1 MQRDSKVRKNA
12 LVISVKRDYP
22 VSFRMTST
30 STGDFQIMKKTLAAL
45 AVLGAFAGSAA
56 AADVTLYGVVDYGFL
71 YNYTDKQAANGT
83 STDENTLKLQS
94 GVDAG
99 SRWGVKG
106 TEDLGNGLKVGF
118 QLESGFNA
126 DDGTLSKYGDKQNRL
141 FGRQATLSVYS
152 DFGTLTFGRMGAL
165 SAAAGSYDIVYSIAD
180 AFDGGDNDV
189 FGLYGASRYDN
200 TVAYQTPKFAG
211 LQVTAMYS
219 FKQDS
224 NAAADKFS
232 GDEGDF
238 SSAKRYAGVALT
250 GEYGP
255 AQFVAAYELTKY
267 GSNAGS
273 TATGVA
279 PTRELDKDANVF
291 FLGGNYDF
299 GVAKVF
305 AMGQYFNGLTTAPT
319 MLADDLV
326 TSDNGT
332 NDGVKG
338 FGFHLGTQV
347 PAAGGLITVG
357 GYYSNFQQDGVKA
370 GQDKLE
376 GDYYG
381 LAARYEYD
389 LSKRTMLYAGA
400 GYGVESRDKVGTEK
414 DDTQNQ
420 LVQAYVGLTHRF

>member
-1 MQRDSKVRKNA
+1 
-12 LVISVKRDYP
+12 
-22 VSFRMTST
+22 
-30 STGDFQIMKKTLAAL
+30 MKKTLAAL

-71 YNYTDKQAANGT
+71 YNYTDNQKADGT
-83 STDENTLKLQS
+83 STDDNTFGLQS
-94 GVDAG
+94 GVDSG
-99 SRWGVKG
+99 SRWGIKG
-106 TEDLGNGLKVGF
+106 VEDLGNGLKVGF

-126 DDGTLSKYGDKQNRL
+126 DDGTLSKYNEKQNRI

-165 SAAAGSYDIVYSIAD
+165 SSAAGTYDVVYSIGD

-200 TVAYQTPKFAG
+200 TVAYQSPKFAG
-211 LQVTAMYS
+211 LQVTTMYS

-224 NAAADKFS
+224 NVAKEKFS

-238 SSAKRYAGVALT
+238 SSSKRYAGVALT

-267 GSNAGS
+267 GSDG
-273 TATGVA
+273 TK
-279 PTRELDKDANVF
+279 RELDKDANVF

-319 MLADDLV
+319 LDDTLV
-326 TSDNGT
+326 SATGAT
-332 NDGVKG
+332 VATDGVKG
-338 FGFHLGTQV
+338 FGFNVGTQV

-357 GYYSNFQQDGVKA
+357 GYYSNFEQDGVVA
-370 GQDKLE
+370 GQEKHE

-414 DDTQNQ
+414 DDTENQ

>member
-1 MQRDSKVRKNA
+1 
-12 LVISVKRDYP
+12 
-22 VSFRMTST
+22 
-30 STGDFQIMKKTLAAL
+30 MKKTLAAL

-71 YNYTDKQAANGT
+71 YNYTDKQAADGT
-83 STDENTLKLQS
+83 SADDNTLRLQS

-99 SRWGVKG
+99 SRWGIKG
-106 TEDLGNGLKVGF
+106 VEDLGNGLKVGF

-126 DDGTLSKYGDKQNRL
+126 DDGTLSKYNEKQNRI

-165 SAAAGSYDIVYSIAD
+165 SSATGTYDVVYSIGD

-200 TVAYQTPKFAG
+200 TVAYQSPKFAG

-224 NAAADKFS
+224 NVAKEKFS

-238 SSAKRYAGVALT
+238 SSSKRYAGVALT

-267 GSNAGS
+267 GSNG
-273 TATGVA
+273 TK
-279 PTRELDKDANVF
+279 RELDKDANVF

-319 MLADDLV
+319 LDDTLV
-326 TSDNGT
+326 SATGAT
-332 NDGVKG
+332 VATDGVKG
-338 FGFHLGTQV
+338 FGFNVGTQV

-357 GYYSNFQQDGVKA
+357 GYYSNFEQDGVVA
-370 GQDKLE
+370 GKEKHE

-414 DDTQNQ
+414 DDTENQ

>member
-1 MQRDSKVRKNA
+1 
-12 LVISVKRDYP
+12 
-22 VSFRMTST
+22 
-30 STGDFQIMKKTLAAL
+30 MKKTLAAL

-71 YNYTDKQAANGT
+71 YNYTDNQKADGT
-83 STDENTLKLQS
+83 STDDNTFGLQS
-94 GVDAG
+94 GVDSG
-99 SRWGVKG
+99 SRWGIKG
-106 TEDLGNGLKVGF
+106 VEDLGNGLKVGF

-126 DDGTLSKYGDKQNRL
+126 DDGTLSQYSEYQNRI

-165 SAAAGSYDIVYSIAD
+165 SSAAGTYDVVYSIGD

-200 TVAYQTPKFAG
+200 TVAYQSPKFAG

-224 NAAADKFS
+224 NAKVDDFS

-238 SSAKRYAGVALT
+238 SSSKRYAGVALT

-267 GSNAGS
+267 GSNG
-273 TATGVA
+273 TK
-279 PTRELDKDANVF
+279 RELDKDANVF

-319 MLADDLV
+319 LDDTLV
-326 TSDNGT
+326 SATDAT
-332 NDGVKG
+332 DGVKG
-338 FGFHLGTQV
+338 FGFHVGTQV

-357 GYYSNFQQDGVKA
+357 GYYSNFEQDGVVA
-370 GQDKLE
+370 GKEKHE

-414 DDTQNQ
+414 DDTENQ

>member
-1 MQRDSKVRKNA
+1 
-12 LVISVKRDYP
+12 
-22 VSFRMTST
+22 
-30 STGDFQIMKKTLAAL
+30 MKKTLAAL

-71 YNYTDKQAANGT
+71 YNYTDKQAADGT
-83 STDENTLKLQS
+83 SADDNTLRLQS

-99 SRWGVKG
+99 SRWGIKG
-106 TEDLGNGLKVGF
+106 VEDLGNGLKVGF

-126 DDGTLSKYGDKQNRL
+126 DDGTLSKYNEKQNRI

-165 SAAAGSYDIVYSIAD
+165 SSATGTYDVVYSIGD

-200 TVAYQTPKFAG
+200 TVAYQSPKFAG

-224 NAAADKFS
+224 NVAKEKFS

-238 SSAKRYAGVALT
+238 SSSKRYAGVALT

-267 GSNAGS
+267 GSNG
-273 TATGVA
+273 TK
-279 PTRELDKDANVF
+279 RELDKDANVF

-319 MLADDLV
+319 LDDTLV
-326 TSDNGT
+326 SATDATGAT
-332 NDGVKG
+332 GATDGVKG
-338 FGFHLGTQV
+338 FGFNVGTQV

-357 GYYSNFQQDGVKA
+357 GYYSNFEQDGVVA
-370 GQDKLE
+370 GKEKHE

-414 DDTQNQ
+414 DDTENQ

>member
-1 MQRDSKVRKNA
+1 
-12 LVISVKRDYP
+12 
-22 VSFRMTST
+22 
-30 STGDFQIMKKTLAAL
+30 MKKTLAAL

-71 YNYTDKQAANGT
+71 YNYTDKQAADGT
-83 STDENTLKLQS
+83 SADDNTLRLQS

-99 SRWGVKG
+99 SRWGIKG
-106 TEDLGNGLKVGF
+106 VEDLGNGLKVGF

-126 DDGTLSKYGDKQNRL
+126 DDGTLSKYNEKQNRI

-165 SAAAGSYDIVYSIAD
+165 SSAAGTYDVVYSIGD

-200 TVAYQTPKFAG
+200 TVAYQSPKFAG

-224 NAAADKFS
+224 NVAKEKFS

-238 SSAKRYAGVALT
+238 SSSKRYAGVALT

-267 GSNAGS
+267 GSDG
-273 TATGVA
+273 TK
-279 PTRELDKDANVF
+279 RELDKDANVF

-319 MLADDLV
+319 LDDTLV
-326 TSDNGT
+326 SATDAT
-332 NDGVKG
+332 DGVKG
-338 FGFHLGTQV
+338 FGFNVGTQV

-357 GYYSNFQQDGVKA
+357 GYYSNFEQDGVVA
-370 GQDKLE
+370 GKEKHE

-414 DDTQNQ
+414 DDTENQ

>member
-1 MQRDSKVRKNA
+1 
-12 LVISVKRDYP
+12 
-22 VSFRMTST
+22 
-30 STGDFQIMKKTLAAL
+30 MKKTLAAL

-71 YNYTDKQAANGT
+71 YNYTDNQKADGT
-83 STDENTLKLQS
+83 STDDNTFGLQS
-94 GVDAG
+94 GVDSG
-99 SRWGVKG
+99 SRWGIKG
-106 TEDLGNGLKVGF
+106 VEDLGNGLKVGF

-126 DDGTLSKYGDKQNRL
+126 DDGTLSKYNEKQNRI

-165 SAAAGSYDIVYSIAD
+165 SSAAGTYDVVYSIGD

-200 TVAYQTPKFAG
+200 TVAYQSPKFAG
-211 LQVTAMYS
+211 LQVTTMYS

-224 NAAADKFS
+224 NVAKEKFS

-238 SSAKRYAGVALT
+238 SSSKRYAGVALT

-267 GSNAGS
+267 GSNG
-273 TATGVA
+273 TK
-279 PTRELDKDANVF
+279 RELDKDANVF

-319 MLADDLV
+319 LDDTLV
-326 TSDNGT
+326 SATDATGAT
-332 NDGVKG
+332 VATDGVKG
-338 FGFHLGTQV
+338 FGFNVGTQV

-357 GYYSNFQQDGVKA
+357 GYYSNFERDGVVA
-370 GQDKLE
+370 GKEKHE

-414 DDTQNQ
+414 DDTENQ

>member
-1 MQRDSKVRKNA
+1 
-12 LVISVKRDYP
+12 
-22 VSFRMTST
+22 
-30 STGDFQIMKKTLAAL
+30 MKKTLAAL

-71 YNYTDKQAANGT
+71 YNYTDKQAADGT
-83 STDENTLKLQS
+83 SADDNTLRLQS

-99 SRWGVKG
+99 SRWGIKG
-106 TEDLGNGLKVGF
+106 VEDLGNGLKVGF

-126 DDGTLSKYGDKQNRL
+126 DDGTLSKYNKKQNRI

-165 SAAAGSYDIVYSIAD
+165 SSAAGTYDVVYSIGD

-200 TVAYQTPKFAG
+200 TVAYQSPKFAG

-224 NAAADKFS
+224 NLGAGEFS

-238 SSAKRYAGVALT
+238 SSSKRYAGVALT

-267 GSNAGS
+267 GSNG
-273 TATGVA
+273 TQ
-279 PTRELDKDANVF
+279 RELDKDANVF

-319 MLADDLV
+319 LDDTLV
-326 TSDNGT
+326 SATGAT
-332 NDGVKG
+332 DGVKG
-338 FGFHLGTQV
+338 FGFNVGTQV

-357 GYYSNFQQDGVKA
+357 GYYSNFEQDGVVA
-370 GQDKLE
+370 GKEKHE

-414 DDTQNQ
+414 DDTENQ

>member
-1 MQRDSKVRKNA
+1 
-12 LVISVKRDYP
+12 
-22 VSFRMTST
+22 MTST

-71 YNYTDKQAANGT
+71 YNYTDKQAADGT
-83 STDENTLKLQS
+83 SADDNTLRLQS

-99 SRWGVKG
+99 SRWGIKG
-106 TEDLGNGLKVGF
+106 VEDLGNGLKVGF

-126 DDGTLSKYGDKQNRL
+126 DDGTLSKYNEKQNRI

-165 SAAAGSYDIVYSIAD
+165 SSAAGTYDVVYSIGD

-200 TVAYQTPKFAG
+200 TVAYQSPKFAG

-224 NAAADKFS
+224 NLGAAEFS

-238 SSAKRYAGVALT
+238 SSSKRYAGVALT

-267 GSNAGS
+267 GSNG
-273 TATGVA
+273 TQ
-279 PTRELDKDANVF
+279 RELDKDANVF

-319 MLADDLV
+319 LDDTLV
-326 TSDNGT
+326 SATGAT
-332 NDGVKG
+332 DGVKG
-338 FGFHLGTQV
+338 FGFNVGTQV

-357 GYYSNFQQDGVKA
+357 GYYSNFEQDGVVA
-370 GQDKLE
+370 GKEKHE

-414 DDTQNQ
+414 DDTENQ

>member
-1 MQRDSKVRKNA
+1 
-12 LVISVKRDYP
+12 
-22 VSFRMTST
+22 
-30 STGDFQIMKKTLAAL
+30 
-45 AVLGAFAGSAA
+45 
-56 AADVTLYGVVDYGFL
+56 
-71 YNYTDKQAANGT
+71 
-83 STDENTLKLQS
+83 
-94 GVDAG
+94 
-99 SRWGVKG
+99 
-106 TEDLGNGLKVGF
+106 
-118 QLESGFNA
+118 
-126 DDGTLSKYGDKQNRL
+126 
-141 FGRQATLSVYS
+141 
-152 DFGTLTFGRMGAL
+152 MGAL
-165 SAAAGSYDIVYSIAD
+165 SSAAGTYDVVYSIGD

-200 TVAYQTPKFAG
+200 TVAYQSPKFAG
-211 LQVTAMYS
+211 LQVTTMYS

-224 NAAADKFS
+224 NVAKEKFS

-238 SSAKRYAGVALT
+238 SSSKRYAGVALT

-267 GSNAGS
+267 GSNG
-273 TATGVA
+273 TK
-279 PTRELDKDANVF
+279 RELDKDANVF

-319 MLADDLV
+319 LDDTLV
-326 TSDNGT
+326 SATGAT
-332 NDGVKG
+332 VATDGVKG
-338 FGFHLGTQV
+338 FGFNVGTQV

-357 GYYSNFQQDGVKA
+357 GYYSNFEQDGVVA
-370 GQDKLE
+370 GKEKHE

-414 DDTQNQ
+414 DDTENQ

>member
-1 MQRDSKVRKNA
+1 
-12 LVISVKRDYP
+12 
-22 VSFRMTST
+22 
-30 STGDFQIMKKTLAAL
+30 MKKTLAAL

-71 YNYTDKQAANGT
+71 YNYTDKQAADGT
-83 STDENTLKLQS
+83 SADDNTLRLQS

-99 SRWGVKG
+99 SRWGIKG
-106 TEDLGNGLKVGF
+106 VEDLGNGLKVGF

-126 DDGTLSKYGDKQNRL
+126 DDGTLSKYNEKQNRI

-165 SAAAGSYDIVYSIAD
+165 SSAAGTYDVVYSIGD

-200 TVAYQTPKFAG
+200 TVAYQSPKFAG

-224 NAAADKFS
+224 NVES

-238 SSAKRYAGVALT
+238 SSSKRYAGVALT

-267 GSNAGS
+267 GSNG
-273 TATGVA
+273 TK
-279 PTRELDKDANVF
+279 RELDKDANVF

-319 MLADDLV
+319 LDDTLV
-326 TSDNGT
+326 SATGAT
-332 NDGVKG
+332 VATDGVKG
-338 FGFHLGTQV
+338 FGFNVGTQV

-357 GYYSNFQQDGVKA
+357 GYYSNFEQDGVVA
-370 GQDKLE
+370 GKEKHE

-414 DDTQNQ
+414 DDTENQ

>member
-1 MQRDSKVRKNA
+1 MGNLFVEITN
-12 LVISVKRDYP
+12 
-22 VSFRMTST
+22 
-30 STGDFQIMKKTLAAL
+30 
-45 AVLGAFAGSAA
+45 
-56 AADVTLYGVVDYGFL
+56 
-71 YNYTDKQAANGT
+71 
-83 STDENTLKLQS
+83 NTFGLQS
-94 GVDAG
+94 GVDSG
-99 SRWGVKG
+99 SRWGIKG
-106 TEDLGNGLKVGF
+106 VEDLGNGLKVGF

-126 DDGTLSKYGDKQNRL
+126 DDGTLSKYNEKQNRI

-165 SAAAGSYDIVYSIAD
+165 SSAAGTYDVVYSIGD

-200 TVAYQTPKFAG
+200 TVAYQSPKFAG

-224 NAAADKFS
+224 NLGAAEFS

-238 SSAKRYAGVALT
+238 SSSKRYAGVALT

-267 GSNAGS
+267 GSNG
-273 TATGVA
+273 TK
-279 PTRELDKDANVF
+279 RELDKDANVF

-319 MLADDLV
+319 LDDMLVSATDATGATV
-326 TSDNGT
+326 AT
-332 NDGVKG
+332 DGVKG
-338 FGFHLGTQV
+338 FGFNVGTQV

-357 GYYSNFQQDGVKA
+357 GYYSNFEQDGVVA
-370 GQDKLE
+370 GKEKHE

-414 DDTQNQ
+414 DDTENQ

>member
-1 MQRDSKVRKNA
+1 
-12 LVISVKRDYP
+12 
-22 VSFRMTST
+22 
-30 STGDFQIMKKTLAAL
+30 MKKTLAAL

-71 YNYTDKQAANGT
+71 YNYTDNQKADGT
-83 STDENTLKLQS
+83 STDDNTFGLQN
-94 GVDAG
+94 GVDSG
-99 SRWGVKG
+99 SRWGIKG
-106 TEDLGNGLKVGF
+106 VEDLGNGLKVGF

-126 DDGTLSKYGDKQNRL
+126 DDGTLSEYNEKQNRI

-165 SAAAGSYDIVYSIAD
+165 SSAAGTYDVVYSIGD

-200 TVAYQTPKFAG
+200 TVAYQSPKFAG

-224 NAAADKFS
+224 NLGAAEFS

-238 SSAKRYAGVALT
+238 SSSQRYAGVALT

-267 GSNAGS
+267 GSNAS
-273 TATGVA
+273 PSATTVPSRQLG
-279 PTRELDKDANVF
+279 TDANVF

-305 AMGQYFNGLTTAPT
+305 AMGQYFNGLLTAPT
-319 MLADDLV
+319 MVANDLV
-326 TSDNGT
+326 TSKDT
-332 NDGVKG
+332 TDGVKG
-338 FGFHLGTQV
+338 FGFNVGTQV

-357 GYYSNFQQDGVKA
+357 GYYSNFEQDGVVA
-370 GQDKLE
+370 GKEKHE

-414 DDTQNQ
+414 DDTENQ

>member
-1 MQRDSKVRKNA
+1 
-12 LVISVKRDYP
+12 
-22 VSFRMTST
+22 
-30 STGDFQIMKKTLAAL
+30 MKKTLAAL

-71 YNYTDKQAANGT
+71 YNYTDNQKADGT
-83 STDENTLKLQS
+83 STDDNTFGLQS

-99 SRWGVKG
+99 SRWGIKG
-106 TEDLGNGLKVGF
+106 VEDLGNGLKVGF

-126 DDGTLSKYGDKQNRL
+126 DDGTLSKYNEKQNRI

-165 SAAAGSYDIVYSIAD
+165 SSAAGTYDVVYSIGD

-200 TVAYQTPKFAG
+200 TVAYQSPKFAG
-211 LQVTAMYS
+211 LQVTTMYS

-224 NAAADKFS
+224 NVAKEKFS

-238 SSAKRYAGVALT
+238 SSSKRYAGVALT

-267 GSNAGS
+267 GSNG
-273 TATGVA
+273 TK
-279 PTRELDKDANVF
+279 RELDKDANVF

-319 MLADDLV
+319 LDDTLV
-326 TSDNGT
+326 SATDATGAT
-332 NDGVKG
+332 VATDGVKG
-338 FGFHLGTQV
+338 FGFNVGTQV

-357 GYYSNFQQDGVKA
+357 GYYSNFEQDGVVA
-370 GQDKLE
+370 GKEKHE

-414 DDTQNQ
+414 DDTENQ

>member
-1 MQRDSKVRKNA
+1 
-12 LVISVKRDYP
+12 
-22 VSFRMTST
+22 
-30 STGDFQIMKKTLAAL
+30 MKKTLAAL

-71 YNYTDKQAANGT
+71 YNYTDNQKADGT
-83 STDENTLKLQS
+83 STDDNTFGLQS
-94 GVDAG
+94 GVDSG
-99 SRWGVKG
+99 SRWGIKG
-106 TEDLGNGLKVGF
+106 VEDLGNGLKVGF

-126 DDGTLSKYGDKQNRL
+126 DDGTLSKYNEKQNRI

-165 SAAAGSYDIVYSIAD
+165 SSAAGTYDVVYSIGD

-200 TVAYQTPKFAG
+200 TVAYQSPKFAG
-211 LQVTAMYS
+211 LQVTTMYS

-224 NAAADKFS
+224 NVAKEKFS

-238 SSAKRYAGVALT
+238 SSSKRYAGVALT

-267 GSNAGS
+267 GSNG
-273 TATGVA
+273 TK
-279 PTRELDKDANVF
+279 RELDKDANVF

-319 MLADDLV
+319 LDDTLV
-326 TSDNGT
+326 SATDAT
-332 NDGVKG
+332 DGVKG
-338 FGFHLGTQV
+338 FGFNVGTQV

-357 GYYSNFQQDGVKA
+357 GYYSNFEQDGVVA
-370 GQDKLE
+370 GKEKHE

-414 DDTQNQ
+414 DDTENQ

>member
-1 MQRDSKVRKNA
+1 
-12 LVISVKRDYP
+12 
-22 VSFRMTST
+22 
-30 STGDFQIMKKTLAAL
+30 MKKTLAAL

-71 YNYTDKQAANGT
+71 YNYTDKQAPDGT
-83 STDENTLKLQS
+83 SADDNTLRLQS

-99 SRWGVKG
+99 SRWGIKG
-106 TEDLGNGLKVGF
+106 VEDLGNGLKVGF

-126 DDGTLSKYGDKQNRL
+126 DDGTLSKYNEKQNRI

-165 SAAAGSYDIVYSIAD
+165 SSAAGTYDVVYSIGD

-200 TVAYQTPKFAG
+200 TVAYQSPKFAG

-224 NAAADKFS
+224 NLGAAEFS

-238 SSAKRYAGVALT
+238 SSSKRYAGVALT

-267 GSNAGS
+267 GSNG
-273 TATGVA
+273 TQ
-279 PTRELDKDANVF
+279 RELDKDANVF

-319 MLADDLV
+319 LDDTLV
-326 TSDNGT
+326 SATGAT
-332 NDGVKG
+332 DGVKG
-338 FGFHLGTQV
+338 FGFNVGTQV

-357 GYYSNFQQDGVKA
+357 GYYSNFEQDGVVA
-370 GQDKLE
+370 GKEKHE

-414 DDTQNQ
+414 DDTENQ

>member
-1 MQRDSKVRKNA
+1 
-12 LVISVKRDYP
+12 
-22 VSFRMTST
+22 
-30 STGDFQIMKKTLAAL
+30 MKKTLAAL

-71 YNYTDKQAANGT
+71 YNYTDKQAADGT
-83 STDENTLKLQS
+83 SADDNTLRLQS

-99 SRWGVKG
+99 SRWGIKG
-106 TEDLGNGLKVGF
+106 VEDLGNGLKVGF

-126 DDGTLSKYGDKQNRL
+126 DDGTLSKYNEKQNRI

-165 SAAAGSYDIVYSIAD
+165 SSAAGTYDVVYSIGD

-200 TVAYQTPKFAG
+200 TVAYQSPKFAG

-224 NAAADKFS
+224 NLGAAEFS

-238 SSAKRYAGVALT
+238 SSSKRYAGVALT

-267 GSNAGS
+267 GSYG
-273 TATGVA
+273 TQ
-279 PTRELDKDANVF
+279 RELDKDANVF

-319 MLADDLV
+319 LDDTLV
-326 TSDNGT
+326 SATGAT
-332 NDGVKG
+332 DGVKG
-338 FGFHLGTQV
+338 FGFNVGTQV

-357 GYYSNFQQDGVKA
+357 GYYSNFEQDGVVA
-370 GQDKLE
+370 GKEKHE

-414 DDTQNQ
+414 DDTENQ

>member
-1 MQRDSKVRKNA
+1 
-12 LVISVKRDYP
+12 
-22 VSFRMTST
+22 
-30 STGDFQIMKKTLAAL
+30 MKKTLAAL

-71 YNYTDKQAANGT
+71 YNYTDKQAADGT
-83 STDENTLKLQS
+83 SADDNTLRLQS

-99 SRWGVKG
+99 SRWGIKG
-106 TEDLGNGLKVGF
+106 VEDLGNGLKVGF

-126 DDGTLSKYGDKQNRL
+126 DDGTLSKYNEKQNRI

-165 SAAAGSYDIVYSIAD
+165 SSAAGTYDVVYSIGD

-200 TVAYQTPKFAG
+200 TVAYQSPKFAG

-224 NAAADKFS
+224 NVAKEKFG

-238 SSAKRYAGVALT
+238 SSSKRYAGVALT

-267 GSNAGS
+267 GSNG
-273 TATGVA
+273 TK
-279 PTRELDKDANVF
+279 RELDKDANVF

-319 MLADDLV
+319 LDDTLV
-326 TSDNGT
+326 SATDATGAT
-332 NDGVKG
+332 VATDGVKG
-338 FGFHLGTQV
+338 FGFNVGTQV

-357 GYYSNFQQDGVKA
+357 GYYSNFEQDGVVA
-370 GQDKLE
+370 GKEKHE

-414 DDTQNQ
+414 DDTENQ

>member
-1 MQRDSKVRKNA
+1 
-12 LVISVKRDYP
+12 
-22 VSFRMTST
+22 
-30 STGDFQIMKKTLAAL
+30 MKKTLAAL

-71 YNYTDKQAANGT
+71 YNYTDNQKADGT
-83 STDENTLKLQS
+83 STDDNTFGLQS
-94 GVDAG
+94 GVDSG
-99 SRWGVKG
+99 SRWGIKG
-106 TEDLGNGLKVGF
+106 VEDLGNGLKVGF

-126 DDGTLSKYGDKQNRL
+126 DDGTLSKYNEKQNRI

-165 SAAAGSYDIVYSIAD
+165 SSAAGTYDVVYSIGD

-200 TVAYQTPKFAG
+200 TVAYQSPKFAG
-211 LQVTAMYS
+211 LQVTTMYS

-224 NAAADKFS
+224 NVAKEKFS

-238 SSAKRYAGVALT
+238 SSSKRYAGVALT

-267 GSNAGS
+267 GSNG
-273 TATGVA
+273 TK
-279 PTRELDKDANVF
+279 RELDKDANVF

-319 MLADDLV
+319 LDDMLVSATDATGATV
-326 TSDNGT
+326 AT
-332 NDGVKG
+332 DGVKG
-338 FGFHLGTQV
+338 FGFNVGTQV

-357 GYYSNFQQDGVKA
+357 GYYSNFEQDGVVDGKE
-370 GQDKLE
+370 KHE

-414 DDTQNQ
+414 DDTENQ

>member
-1 MQRDSKVRKNA
+1 
-12 LVISVKRDYP
+12 
-22 VSFRMTST
+22 
-30 STGDFQIMKKTLAAL
+30 MKKTLAAL

-71 YNYTDKQAANGT
+71 YNYTDNQKADGT
-83 STDENTLKLQS
+83 STDDNTFGLQS
-94 GVDAG
+94 GVDSG
-99 SRWGVKG
+99 SRWGIKG
-106 TEDLGNGLKVGF
+106 VEDLGNGLKVGF

-126 DDGTLSKYGDKQNRL
+126 DDGTLSKYNEKQNRI
-141 FGRQATLSVYS
+141 FDRQATLSVYS

-165 SAAAGSYDIVYSIAD
+165 SSAAGTYDVVYSIGD

-200 TVAYQTPKFAG
+200 TVAYQSPKFAG
-211 LQVTAMYS
+211 LQVTTMYS

-224 NAAADKFS
+224 NVAKEKFS

-238 SSAKRYAGVALT
+238 SSSKRYAGVALT

-267 GSNAGS
+267 GSNG
-273 TATGVA
+273 TK
-279 PTRELDKDANVF
+279 RELDKDANVF

-319 MLADDLV
+319 LDDTLV
-326 TSDNGT
+326 SATGAT
-332 NDGVKG
+332 VATDGVKG
-338 FGFHLGTQV
+338 FGFNVGTQV

-357 GYYSNFQQDGVKA
+357 GYYSNFEQDGVVA
-370 GQDKLE
+370 GKEKHE

-414 DDTQNQ
+414 DDTENQ

>member
-1 MQRDSKVRKNA
+1 
-12 LVISVKRDYP
+12 
-22 VSFRMTST
+22 
-30 STGDFQIMKKTLAAL
+30 MKKTLAAL

-71 YNYTDKQAANGT
+71 YNYTDNQKADGT
-83 STDENTLKLQS
+83 STDDNTFGLQS
-94 GVDAG
+94 GVDSG
-99 SRWGVKG
+99 SRWGIKG
-106 TEDLGNGLKVGF
+106 VEDLGNGLKVGF

-126 DDGTLSKYGDKQNRL
+126 DDGTLSEYNEKQNRI

-165 SAAAGSYDIVYSIAD
+165 SSAAGTYDVVYSIGD

-200 TVAYQTPKFAG
+200 TVAYQSPKFAG
-211 LQVTAMYS
+211 LQVTTMYS

-224 NAAADKFS
+224 NVAKEKFS

-238 SSAKRYAGVALT
+238 SSSKRYAGVALT

-267 GSNAGS
+267 GSNG
-273 TATGVA
+273 TK
-279 PTRELDKDANVF
+279 RELDKDANVF

-319 MLADDLV
+319 LDDMLVSATDATGATV
-326 TSDNGT
+326 AT
-332 NDGVKG
+332 DGVKG
-338 FGFHLGTQV
+338 FGFNVGTQV

-357 GYYSNFQQDGVKA
+357 GYYSNFEQDGVVA
-370 GQDKLE
+370 GNEKHE

-414 DDTQNQ
+414 DDTENQ

>member
-1 MQRDSKVRKNA
+1 
-12 LVISVKRDYP
+12 
-22 VSFRMTST
+22 
-30 STGDFQIMKKTLAAL
+30 MKKTLAAL

-71 YNYTDKQAANGT
+71 YNYTDNQKADGT
-83 STDENTLKLQS
+83 STDDNTFGLQS
-94 GVDAG
+94 GVDSG
-99 SRWGVKG
+99 SRWGIKG
-106 TEDLGNGLKVGF
+106 VEDLGNGLKVGF

-126 DDGTLSKYGDKQNRL
+126 DDGTLSKYNEKQNRI

-165 SAAAGSYDIVYSIAD
+165 SSAAGTYDVVYSIGD

-200 TVAYQTPKFAG
+200 TVAYQSPKFAG
-211 LQVTAMYS
+211 LQVTTMYS

-224 NAAADKFS
+224 NVAKEKFS

-238 SSAKRYAGVALT
+238 SSSKRYAGVALT

-267 GSNAGS
+267 GSNG
-273 TATGVA
+273 TK
-279 PTRELDKDANVF
+279 RELDKDANVF

-319 MLADDLV
+319 LDDTLV
-326 TSDNGT
+326 SATDAAGAT
-332 NDGVKG
+332 VATDGVKG
-338 FGFHLGTQV
+338 FGFNVGTQV

-357 GYYSNFQQDGVKA
+357 GYYSNFEQDGVVA
-370 GQDKLE
+370 GKEKHE

-414 DDTQNQ
+414 DDTENQ

>member
-1 MQRDSKVRKNA
+1 
-12 LVISVKRDYP
+12 
-22 VSFRMTST
+22 
-30 STGDFQIMKKTLAAL
+30 MKKTLAAL

-71 YNYTDKQAANGT
+71 YNYTDNQKADGT
-83 STDENTLKLQS
+83 STDDNTFGLQS
-94 GVDAG
+94 GVDSG
-99 SRWGVKG
+99 SRWGIKG
-106 TEDLGNGLKVGF
+106 VEDLGNGLKVGF

-126 DDGTLSKYGDKQNRL
+126 DDGTLSKYNEKQNRI

-165 SAAAGSYDIVYSIAD
+165 SSAAGTYDVVYSIGD

-200 TVAYQTPKFAG
+200 TVAYQSPKFAG
-211 LQVTAMYS
+211 LQVTTMYS

-224 NAAADKFS
+224 NVAKEKFS

-238 SSAKRYAGVALT
+238 SSSKRYAGVALT

-267 GSNAGS
+267 GSNG
-273 TATGVA
+273 TK
-279 PTRELDKDANVF
+279 RELDKDANVF

-319 MLADDLV
+319 LDDTLV
-326 TSDNGT
+326 SATGAT
-332 NDGVKG
+332 DGVKG
-338 FGFHLGTQV
+338 FGFNVGTQV

-357 GYYSNFQQDGVKA
+357 GYYSNFEQDGVVA
-370 GQDKLE
+370 GKEKHE

-414 DDTQNQ
+414 DDTENQ

>member
-1 MQRDSKVRKNA
+1 
-12 LVISVKRDYP
+12 
-22 VSFRMTST
+22 
-30 STGDFQIMKKTLAAL
+30 MKKTLAAL

-71 YNYTDKQAANGT
+71 YNYTDKQAADGT
-83 STDENTLKLQS
+83 SADDNTLRLQS

-99 SRWGVKG
+99 SRWGIKG
-106 TEDLGNGLKVGF
+106 VEDLGNGLKVGF

-126 DDGTLSKYGDKQNRL
+126 DDGTLSKYNEKQNRI

-165 SAAAGSYDIVYSIAD
+165 SSAAGTYDVVYSIGD

-200 TVAYQTPKFAG
+200 TVAYQSPKFAG

-224 NAAADKFS
+224 NLGAAEFS

-238 SSAKRYAGVALT
+238 SSSKRYAGVALT

-267 GSNAGS
+267 GSNG
-273 TATGVA
+273 TQ
-279 PTRELDKDANVF
+279 RKLDKDANVF

-319 MLADDLV
+319 LDDTLV
-326 TSDNGT
+326 SATGAT
-332 NDGVKG
+332 DGVKG
-338 FGFHLGTQV
+338 FGFNVGTQV

-357 GYYSNFQQDGVKA
+357 GYYSNFEQDGVVA
-370 GQDKLE
+370 GKEKHE

-414 DDTQNQ
+414 DDTENQ

>member
-1 MQRDSKVRKNA
+1 
-12 LVISVKRDYP
+12 
-22 VSFRMTST
+22 
-30 STGDFQIMKKTLAAL
+30 MKKTLAAL

-71 YNYTDKQAANGT
+71 YNYTDNQKADGT
-83 STDENTLKLQS
+83 STDDNTFGLQS
-94 GVDAG
+94 GVDSG
-99 SRWGVKG
+99 SRWGIKG
-106 TEDLGNGLKVGF
+106 VEDLGNGLKVGF

-126 DDGTLSKYGDKQNRL
+126 DDGTLSKYNEKQNRI

-165 SAAAGSYDIVYSIAD
+165 SSAAGTYDVVYSIGD

-200 TVAYQTPKFAG
+200 TVAYQSPKFAG
-211 LQVTAMYS
+211 LQVTTMYS

-224 NAAADKFS
+224 NVAKEKFS

-238 SSAKRYAGVALT
+238 SSSKRYAGVALT

-267 GSNAGS
+267 GSDG
-273 TATGVA
+273 TK
-279 PTRELDKDANVF
+279 RELDKDANVF

-319 MLADDLV
+319 LDDTLV
-326 TSDNGT
+326 SATGAT
-332 NDGVKG
+332 GATVATDGVKG
-338 FGFHLGTQV
+338 FGFNVGTQV

-357 GYYSNFQQDGVKA
+357 GYYSNFEQDGVVA
-370 GQDKLE
+370 GKEKHE

-400 GYGVESRDKVGTEK
+400 GYGVESRDKVGTDK
-414 DDTQNQ
+414 DDTENQ

>member
-1 MQRDSKVRKNA
+1 
-12 LVISVKRDYP
+12 
-22 VSFRMTST
+22 
-30 STGDFQIMKKTLAAL
+30 MKKTLAAL

-71 YNYTDKQAANGT
+71 YNYTDNQKADGT
-83 STDENTLKLQS
+83 STDDNTFGLQS
-94 GVDAG
+94 GVDSG
-99 SRWGVKG
+99 SRWGIKG
-106 TEDLGNGLKVGF
+106 VEDLGNGLKVGF

-126 DDGTLSKYGDKQNRL
+126 DDGTLSKYNEKQNRI

-165 SAAAGSYDIVYSIAD
+165 SSAAGTYDVVYSIGD

-200 TVAYQTPKFAG
+200 TVAYQSPKFAG
-211 LQVTAMYS
+211 LQVTTMYS

-224 NAAADKFS
+224 NVAKEKFS

-238 SSAKRYAGVALT
+238 SSSKRYAGVALT

-267 GSNAGS
+267 GSNG
-273 TATGVA
+273 TK
-279 PTRELDKDANVF
+279 RELDKDANVF

-319 MLADDLV
+319 LDDMLVSATDATGATV
-326 TSDNGT
+326 AT
-332 NDGVKG
+332 DGVKG
-338 FGFHLGTQV
+338 FGFNVGTQV

-357 GYYSNFQQDGVKA
+357 GYYSNFEQDGVVA
-370 GQDKLE
+370 GKEKHE

-414 DDTQNQ
+414 DDTENQ

>member
-1 MQRDSKVRKNA
+1 
-12 LVISVKRDYP
+12 
-22 VSFRMTST
+22 
-30 STGDFQIMKKTLAAL
+30 MKKTLAAL

-71 YNYTDKQAANGT
+71 YNYTDKQAADGT
-83 STDENTLKLQS
+83 SADDNTLRLQS

-99 SRWGVKG
+99 SRWGIKG
-106 TEDLGNGLKVGF
+106 VEDLGNGLKVGF

-126 DDGTLSKYGDKQNRL
+126 DDGTLSKYNEKQNRI

-165 SAAAGSYDIVYSIAD
+165 SSAAGTYDVVYSIGD

-200 TVAYQTPKFAG
+200 TVAYQSPKFAG

-224 NAAADKFS
+224 NLGAAAFS

-238 SSAKRYAGVALT
+238 SSSKRYAGVALT

-267 GSNAGS
+267 GSNG
-273 TATGVA
+273 TQ
-279 PTRELDKDANVF
+279 RELDKDANVF

-319 MLADDLV
+319 LDDTLV
-326 TSDNGT
+326 SATGAT
-332 NDGVKG
+332 DGVKG
-338 FGFHLGTQV
+338 FGFNVGTQV

-357 GYYSNFQQDGVKA
+357 GYYSNFEQDGVVA
-370 GQDKLE
+370 GKEKHE

-414 DDTQNQ
+414 DDTENQ

>member
-1 MQRDSKVRKNA
+1 
-12 LVISVKRDYP
+12 
-22 VSFRMTST
+22 
-30 STGDFQIMKKTLAAL
+30 MKKTLAAL

-71 YNYTDKQAANGT
+71 YNYTDKQAADGT
-83 STDENTLKLQS
+83 SADDNTLRLQS

-99 SRWGVKG
+99 SRWGIKG
-106 TEDLGNGLKVGF
+106 VEDLGNGLKVGF

-126 DDGTLSKYGDKQNRL
+126 DDGTLSKYNEKQNRI

-165 SAAAGSYDIVYSIAD
+165 SSAAGTYDVVYSIGD

-200 TVAYQTPKFAG
+200 TVAYQSPKFAG
-211 LQVTAMYS
+211 LQVTTMYS

-224 NAAADKFS
+224 NVAKEKFS

-238 SSAKRYAGVALT
+238 SSSKRYAGVALT

-267 GSNAGS
+267 GSNG
-273 TATGVA
+273 TK
-279 PTRELDKDANVF
+279 RELDKDANVF

-319 MLADDLV
+319 LDDMLVSATDATGATV
-326 TSDNGT
+326 AT
-332 NDGVKG
+332 DGVKG
-338 FGFHLGTQV
+338 FGFNVGTQV

-357 GYYSNFQQDGVKA
+357 GYYSNFEQDGVVA
-370 GQDKLE
+370 GKEKHE

-414 DDTQNQ
+414 DDTENQ

>member
-1 MQRDSKVRKNA
+1 
-12 LVISVKRDYP
+12 
-22 VSFRMTST
+22 
-30 STGDFQIMKKTLAAL
+30 MKKTLAAL

-71 YNYTDKQAANGT
+71 YNYTDNQKTDGT
-83 STDENTLKLQS
+83 STDDNTFGLQS

-99 SRWGVKG
+99 SRWGIKG
-106 TEDLGNGLKVGF
+106 VEDLGNGLKVGF

-126 DDGTLSKYGDKQNRL
+126 DDGTLSKYNEKQNRI

-165 SAAAGSYDIVYSIAD
+165 SSAAGTYDVVYSIGD

-200 TVAYQTPKFAG
+200 TVAYQSPKFAG
-211 LQVTAMYS
+211 LQVTTMYS

-224 NAAADKFS
+224 NVAKEKFS

-238 SSAKRYAGVALT
+238 SSSKRYAGVALT

-267 GSNAGS
+267 GSNG
-273 TATGVA
+273 TK
-279 PTRELDKDANVF
+279 RELDKDANVF

-319 MLADDLV
+319 LDDTLV
-326 TSDNGT
+326 SATDATGAT
-332 NDGVKG
+332 VATDGVKG
-338 FGFHLGTQV
+338 FGFNVGTQV

-357 GYYSNFQQDGVKA
+357 GYYSNFEQDGVVA
-370 GQDKLE
+370 GTEKHE

-414 DDTQNQ
+414 DDTENQ

>member
-1 MQRDSKVRKNA
+1 
-12 LVISVKRDYP
+12 
-22 VSFRMTST
+22 
-30 STGDFQIMKKTLAAL
+30 MKKTLAAL

-71 YNYTDKQAANGT
+71 YNYTDKQAADGT
-83 STDENTLKLQS
+83 SADDNTLRLES

-126 DDGTLSKYGDKQNRL
+126 DDGTLSKYNEKQNRI

-165 SAAAGSYDIVYSIAD
+165 SSAAGTYDVVYSIGD
-180 AFDGGDNDV
+180 AFDGGNKSV
-189 FGLYGASRYDN
+189 FGLYAASRYDN

-224 NAAADKFS
+224 NVAKEKFS

-238 SSAKRYAGVALT
+238 SSSKRYAGVALT

-267 GSNAGS
+267 GSDG
-273 TATGVA
+273 TK
-279 PTRELDKDANVF
+279 REFDKDANVF

-305 AMGQYFNGLTTAPT
+305 AMGQYFTGLLTAPT
-319 MLADDLV
+319 MVASDLV
-326 TSDNGT
+326 TSEGT
-332 NDGVKG
+332 TDGVKG
-338 FGFHLGTQV
+338 FGFNVGTKV

-357 GYYSNFQQDGVKA
+357 GYYSNFEQDGVNTGKE
-370 GQDKLE
+370 KLE

-381 LAARYEYD
+381 LAARYEYN

-400 GYGVESRDKVGTEK
+400 GYGVESRDKVSTEK
-414 DDTQNQ
+414 DDTENQ

>member
-1 MQRDSKVRKNA
+1 
-12 LVISVKRDYP
+12 
-22 VSFRMTST
+22 
-30 STGDFQIMKKTLAAL
+30 MKKTLAAL

-71 YNYTDKQAANGT
+71 YNYTDKQAADGT
-83 STDENTLKLQS
+83 SADDNTLRLQS
-94 GVDAG
+94 GVDTG
-99 SRWGVKG
+99 SRWGIKG
-106 TEDLGNGLKVGF
+106 VEDLGNGLKVGF

-126 DDGTLSKYGDKQNRL
+126 DDGTLSKYNEKQNRI

-165 SAAAGSYDIVYSIAD
+165 SSAAGTYDVVYSIGD

-200 TVAYQTPKFAG
+200 TVAYQSPKFAG

-224 NAAADKFS
+224 NLVAAEFS

-238 SSAKRYAGVALT
+238 SSSKRYAGVALT

-267 GSNAGS
+267 GSNG
-273 TATGVA
+273 TQ
-279 PTRELDKDANVF
+279 RELDKDANVF

-319 MLADDLV
+319 LDDTLV
-326 TSDNGT
+326 SATGAT
-332 NDGVKG
+332 DGVKG
-338 FGFHLGTQV
+338 FGFNVGTQV

-357 GYYSNFQQDGVKA
+357 GYYSNFEQDGVVA
-370 GQDKLE
+370 GKEKHE

-414 DDTQNQ
+414 DDTENQ

>member
-1 MQRDSKVRKNA
+1 
-12 LVISVKRDYP
+12 
-22 VSFRMTST
+22 
-30 STGDFQIMKKTLAAL
+30 MKKTLAAL

-71 YNYTDKQAANGT
+71 YNYTDNQKADGT
-83 STDENTLKLQS
+83 STDDNTFGLQS
-94 GVDAG
+94 GVDSG
-99 SRWGVKG
+99 SRWGIKG
-106 TEDLGNGLKVGF
+106 VEDLGNGLKVGF

-126 DDGTLSKYGDKQNRL
+126 DDGTLSKYSEYQNRI

-165 SAAAGSYDIVYSIAD
+165 SSAVGTYDVVYSIGD

-200 TVAYQTPKFAG
+200 TVAYQSPKFAG

-224 NAAADKFS
+224 NAKVDAFS

-238 SSAKRYAGVALT
+238 SSSKRYAGVALT

-267 GSNAGS
+267 GSNG
-273 TATGVA
+273 TK
-279 PTRELDKDANVF
+279 RELDKDANVF

-319 MLADDLV
+319 LDDTLV
-326 TSDNGT
+326 SATDAT
-332 NDGVKG
+332 DGVKG
-338 FGFHLGTQV
+338 FGFHVGTQV

-357 GYYSNFQQDGVKA
+357 GYYSNFEQDGVVA
-370 GQDKLE
+370 GKEKHE

-414 DDTQNQ
+414 DDTENQ

>member
-1 MQRDSKVRKNA
+1 
-12 LVISVKRDYP
+12 
-22 VSFRMTST
+22 
-30 STGDFQIMKKTLAAL
+30 MKKTLAAL

-71 YNYTDKQAANGT
+71 YNYTDKQAADGT
-83 STDENTLKLQS
+83 SADDNTLRLQS

-99 SRWGVKG
+99 SRWGIKG
-106 TEDLGNGLKVGF
+106 VEDLGNGLKVGF

-126 DDGTLSKYGDKQNRL
+126 DDGTLSKYNEKQNRI

-165 SAAAGSYDIVYSIAD
+165 SSAAGTYDVVYSIGD

-200 TVAYQTPKFAG
+200 TVAYQSPKFAG

-224 NAAADKFS
+224 NLGAAEFS

-238 SSAKRYAGVALT
+238 SSSKRYAGVALT

-267 GSNAGS
+267 GSNG
-273 TATGVA
+273 TQ
-279 PTRELDKDANVF
+279 RELDKDANVF

-319 MLADDLV
+319 LDDTLV
-326 TSDNGT
+326 SATGAT
-332 NDGVKG
+332 DGVKG
-338 FGFHLGTQV
+338 FGFNVGTQV

-357 GYYSNFQQDGVKA
+357 GYYSNFEQDGVVA
-370 GQDKLE
+370 GKEKHE

-414 DDTQNQ
+414 DDTENQ

>member
-1 MQRDSKVRKNA
+1 M
-12 LVISVKRDYP
+12 
-22 VSFRMTST
+22 
-30 STGDFQIMKKTLAAL
+30 
-45 AVLGAFAGSAA
+45 
-56 AADVTLYGVVDYGFL
+56 TLYGVVDYGFL
-71 YNYTDKQAANGT
+71 YNYTDKQAADGT
-83 STDENTLKLQS
+83 SVDDNTLRLES

-106 TEDLGNGLKVGF
+106 TEDLGNGLRVGF

-126 DDGTLSKYGDKQNRL
+126 DDGTLSTYNKNQNRI

-165 SAAAGSYDIVYSIAD
+165 SSAAGTYDVVYSTGD
-180 AFDGGDNDV
+180 AFDGGNKGV
-189 FGLYGASRYDN
+189 FGLYAASRYDN

-224 NAAADKFS
+224 NLGATEFS
-232 GDEGDF
+232 GAEGDF
-238 SSAKRYAGVALT
+238 SSSKRYAGVALT

-267 GSNAGS
+267 GSNADPS
-273 TATGVA
+273 ATTV
-279 PTRELDKDANVF
+279 PSRQLDTDANVF

-305 AMGQYFNGLTTAPT
+305 AMGQYFNGLLTAPT
-319 MLADDLV
+319 MVASDLV
-326 TSDNGT
+326 TSTDT
-332 NDGVKG
+332 TDGVKG
-338 FGFHLGTQV
+338 FGFNVGTKV
-347 PAAGGLITVG
+347 PVAGGLITVG
-357 GYYSNFQQDGVKA
+357 GYYSNFEQDGVNTGKE
-370 GQDKLE
+370 KLE

-381 LAARYEYD
+381 LAARYEYN

-400 GYGVESRDKVGTEK
+400 GYGVESRDKVSTET
-414 DDTQNQ
+414 DDTENQ

>member
-1 MQRDSKVRKNA
+1 
-12 LVISVKRDYP
+12 
-22 VSFRMTST
+22 
-30 STGDFQIMKKTLAAL
+30 MKKTLAAL

-71 YNYTDKQAANGT
+71 YNYTDNQKADGT
-83 STDENTLKLQS
+83 STDDNTFGLQS
-94 GVDAG
+94 GVDSG
-99 SRWGVKG
+99 SRWGIKG
-106 TEDLGNGLKVGF
+106 VEDLGNGLKVGF

-126 DDGTLSKYGDKQNRL
+126 DDGTLSKYNEKQNRI

-165 SAAAGSYDIVYSIAD
+165 SSAAGTYDVVYSIGD

-200 TVAYQTPKFAG
+200 TVAYQSPKFAG
-211 LQVTAMYS
+211 LQVTTMYS

-224 NAAADKFS
+224 NVAKEKFS

-238 SSAKRYAGVALT
+238 SSSKRYAGVALT

-267 GSNAGS
+267 GSNG
-273 TATGVA
+273 TK
-279 PTRELDKDANVF
+279 RELDKDANVF

-319 MLADDLV
+319 LDDTLV
-326 TSDNGT
+326 SATGAT
-332 NDGVKG
+332 VATDGVKG
-338 FGFHLGTQV
+338 FGFNVGTQV

-357 GYYSNFQQDGVKA
+357 GYYSNFEQDGVVA
-370 GQDKLE
+370 GEEKHE

-414 DDTQNQ
+414 DDTENQ

>member
-1 MQRDSKVRKNA
+1 
-12 LVISVKRDYP
+12 
-22 VSFRMTST
+22 
-30 STGDFQIMKKTLAAL
+30 MKKTLAAL

-71 YNYTDKQAANGT
+71 YNYTDKQAADGT
-83 STDENTLKLQS
+83 SADDNTLRLQS

-99 SRWGVKG
+99 SRWGIKG
-106 TEDLGNGLKVGF
+106 VEDLGNGLKVGF

-126 DDGTLSKYGDKQNRL
+126 DDGTLSKYNEKQNRI

-165 SAAAGSYDIVYSIAD
+165 SSAAGTYDVVYSIGD

-200 TVAYQTPKFAG
+200 TVAYQSPKFAG

-224 NAAADKFS
+224 NVAKEKFS

-238 SSAKRYAGVALT
+238 SSSKRYAGVALT

-267 GSNAGS
+267 GSNG
-273 TATGVA
+273 TK
-279 PTRELDKDANVF
+279 RELDKDANVF

-319 MLADDLV
+319 LDDTLV
-326 TSDNGT
+326 SATGAT
-332 NDGVKG
+332 DGVKG
-338 FGFHLGTQV
+338 FGFNVGTQV

-357 GYYSNFQQDGVKA
+357 GYYSNFEQDGVVA
-370 GQDKLE
+370 GKEKHE

-414 DDTQNQ
+414 DDTENQ